1 MRHKGRTGL
10 AARGT
15 RGSGLIYSQSP
26 TSFPFS
32 KSLQARCSEWER
44 EQKHQP
50 PPSGSGFRGR
60 PSLRVSGTSPAFH
73 KVTFF
78 ATFLGSQRGM
88 GKEGNPGQPLESA
101 LPQPAQASSVAHY
114 PRLPASC
121 AASRTPAPGSAA
133 PRPSN
138 AAAPL
143 ISSTRGTYRGGGAA
157 FSKQDPFRSLS
168 LDVL

>member
-1 MRHKGRTGL
+1 MQHKGRTGL

-32 KSLQARCSEWER
+32 KSLQARCSEWGR

-73 KVTFF
+73 KVL
-78 ATFLGSQRGM
+78 FLQPFWGASGEWERKGTQDSLWNQPSHNQPGAGLLRCSLSASSRQLRCIAYSCSRVSGSEAVKRRSSSDFIHSWYLQGQRGSL
-88 GKEGNPGQPLESA
+88 Q
-101 LPQPAQASSVAHY
+101 QAGPIQKPKS
-114 PRLPASC
+114 
-121 AASRTPAPGSAA
+121 
-133 PRPSN
+133 
-138 AAAPL
+138 
-143 ISSTRGTYRGGGAA
+143 
-157 FSKQDPFRSLS
+157 
-168 LDVL
+168 

>member
-1 MRHKGRTGL
+1 MAFCKQRLHSQRGMRHKGRTGL

-101 LPQPAQASSVAHY
+101 LPQPARRRPPPLLTIRVFPPAALHRVLLLQGQ
-114 PRLPASC
+114 RL
-121 AASRTPAPGSAA
+121 RGRQTPQ
-133 PRPSN
+133 
-138 AAAPL
+138 L
-143 ISSTRGTYRGGGAA
+143 
-157 FSKQDPFRSLS
+157 L
-168 LDVL
+168 